1 MFPHDTPCVS
11 SLTSAQTEC
20 AANVA
25 ILALGHKGDQRIR
38 QNQHLEFWNGKEAH
52 GNVQWQTGLNVGIL
66 TYNQDQTIKQRQ
78 SIKSKGSVW
87 GEQPHK
93 KHDDT
98 TQVQVGVNF
107 ALFSSGDQSIKQS
120 QEIENWSRD
129 GIGGGQQAQGA
140 VNVSVGSENDQSI
153 SQHQSIEIHH

>member
-1 MFPHDTPCVS
+1 
-11 SLTSAQTEC
+11 
-20 AANVA
+20 
-25 ILALGHKGDQRIR
+25 
-38 QNQHLEFWNGKEAH
+38 
-52 GNVQWQTGLNVGIL
+52 
-66 TYNQDQTIKQRQ
+66 
-78 SIKSKGSVW
+78 
-87 GEQPHK
+87 
-93 KHDDT
+93 
-98 TQVQVGVNF
+98 VQVGVNF